1 MRRRDFVRALSLLG
15 WAIGRNVRIDT
26 RWGAADAAQIRR
38 HAADRVGSRIH
49 DLSCEL
55 RYRLRIRCRPTM
67 LVRQKVDIGSQDDG
81 DMLALSDSQLR
92 ALWEAAAGLPTEKR
106 GIFLVRLVAQCSS
119 AAPTSP
125 PPTLMTRCGWRRRA

>member
-92 ALWEAAAGLPTEKR
+92 ALWEAAAGLPIEKR
-106 GIFLVRLVAQCSS
+106 GIFLLRLVA
-119 AAPTSP
+119 
-125 PPTLMTRCGWRRRA
+125 